1 MNYYY
6 DVELNFSKNNLMFY
20 EWNKLDNIKHLKKV
34 LICQVNCDTYLDLY
48 NYNISLEKNIVDK
61 FKNKTI
67 VFACINGTIAI
78 KFDSEGNSIER
89 SFLSLDD
96 ELNIIDNIYTI
107 DKIDLDYKKGSKID
121 ENNTLRY
128 DLNIKELI
136 KNEINS
142 LIANKEYKKLEYL
155 YYEWFN
161 KKLSNLEELKAI
173 DKVLNEDI
181 GVNEKKIYDLIKLS
195 YSNV

>member
-6 DVELNFSKNNLMFY
+6 DVVLNFSKNNLMFY
-20 EWNKLDNIKHLKKV
+20 EWNNLDNIKHLKKV
-34 LICQVNCDTYLDLY
+34 LMCQVNCDTFLDLF
-48 NYNISLEKNIVDK
+48 NYNISLQNGDIDK
-61 FKNKTI
+61 YKNKII
-67 VFACINGTIAI
+67 VFASINGTIAI
-78 KFDSEGNSIER
+78 KFDSEGNSLER
-89 SFLSLDD
+89 SFLPLDD

-107 DKIDLDYKKGSKID
+107 EKIDLDYKKCNKIN

-161 KKLSNLEELKAI
+161 KKLSNLEELKDI
-173 DKVLNEDI
+173 DKVLNKDI